1 MMHQSSGQLS
11 ESNAMK
17 KLTRDDLYPLEKYA
31 ELRPRLRAEVMAHK
45 QQRQVAIGPNATLY
59 FEDRLTMQYQVQEML
74 RIERIFEAEGIN
86 DELAAY
92 NPLIPDGSNWKA
104 TFMVEFPDVDE
115 RREALKRLKGVE
127 NRVWIRVADFEPVR
141 PHVDEDLEREDEEKT
156 SAVHF
161 MRFEL
166 TPEMAKAVKQGAAI
180 AMGIDHPAYAHAVDP
195 IPAATRDSLARDL
208 SN

>member
-1 MMHQSSGQLS
+1 MNPQVSVN
-11 ESNAMK
+11 EKVPMK
-17 KLTRDDLYPLEKYA
+17 KLTRDDLYSLEKYA
-31 ELRPRLRAEVMAHK
+31 ELRSRFREQVMAHK
-45 QQRQVAIGPNATLY
+45 QHRQVAIGPNATLY
-59 FEDRLTMQYQVQEML
+59 FEDRMTMQYQVQEML

-104 TFMVEFPDVDE
+104 TFMVEFPEVEE

-127 NRVWIRVADFEPVR
+127 NRVWVRVAGFEPVR

-166 TPEMAKAVKQGAAI
+166 TPEMVTAVKQGAAI
-180 AMGIDHPAYAHAVDP
+180 AMGIDHPAYTHQTDP
-195 IPAATRDSLARDL
+195 IPAATRDSLAQDL